1 MSRGNTVN
9 AAATIKIMLLSVLL
23 LWTLWPMPQA
33 LACHDTAQG
42 RPACPTLAVR
52 ANEQIYVV
60 YINLNPRD
68 IFFTRS
74 LDGGD
79 TWSTPINLSANPGD
93 SVRPTI
99 ALSPEGVI
107 YVAWGD
113 DTEGQYD
120 VFLRYSTDTGNTWS
134 PERNITAQVKRQNR
148 LPSIAVDANGTLYAA
163 WAHKERH
170 KDGDVVTVAREV
182 FLQYSPDGGETW
194 STPYGV
200 SRGPSLSAI
209 VRPELTLDPIG
220 NLYVIWEEEDSGNF
234 EIYLSRGT
242 HP

>member
-1 MSRGNTVN
+1 MNRRN
-9 AAATIKIMLLSVLL
+9 AIKAWLLSILL
-23 LWTLWPMPQA
+23 VWSVWLVPQA

-52 ANEQIYVV
+52 ADEQIYVV

-74 LDGGD
+74 LDGGT
-79 TWSTPINLSANPGD
+79 TWSTPINLSTNPGD

-99 ALSPEGVI
+99 ALNSQGTI

-113 DTEGQYD
+113 DAEGKYE

-134 PERNITAQVKRQNR
+134 PIRNITAQVKGQDR
-148 LPSIAVDANGTLYAA
+148 LPAIAVDANGTLYAT

-170 KDGDVVTVAREV
+170 NEGGVITVEREV
-182 FLQYSPDGGETW
+182 FLQYSQDGGETW
-194 STPYGV
+194 SAPYSVSGV
-200 SRGPSLSAI
+200 PSVSDI
-209 VRPELTLDPIG
+209 IRPELTLDPAG

-234 EIYLSRGT
+234 EIYLSKGMR
-242 HP
+242 P